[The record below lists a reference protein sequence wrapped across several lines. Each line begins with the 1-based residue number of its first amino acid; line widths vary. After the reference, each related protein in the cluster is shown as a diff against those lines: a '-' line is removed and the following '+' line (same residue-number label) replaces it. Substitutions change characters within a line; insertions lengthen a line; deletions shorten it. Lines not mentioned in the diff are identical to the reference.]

1 MKKILQS
8 IINKYFTLFFL
19 LMSISSLSAQEIL
32 TGLVQ
37 NAQIRKA
44 YAKTLAKGG
53 DSTIYEAVKLPFTD
67 DFSNYTGYP
76 SATLWSDKQGF
87 VNNSFALYP
96 PTIGVVTLDALDA
109 EGKVYPHASA
119 STFPADT
126 LTSRLIRLDS
136 VFNNNPRPLTIADAI
151 YFSFYYQPGGGT
163 YYSNGGFLQWERIGD
178 QPESED
184 MLVLEFGYET
194 GDTIFM
200 NDFIYGDYITDT
212 VHEAGDTILNPF
224 IDGDF
229 IILDNFTDSGT
240 VIKMPMDSIFGP
252 EAIWNEIWS
261 TNGCSLDSWLKEDSL
276 QYFKQVLIPIND
288 PQYLRDNFQFRFRN
302 YASLEDNGLTGLA
315 SNVDQWHIDYVQL
328 NYNRT
333 LQDSFPD
340 DVAFVMPPKSLLK
353 DYQSMPWNQF
363 RQEELAEA
371 FDNKLS
377 NLYNDE
383 DGANVKYTYSVTKG
397 NTTVKNYISN
407 NFNAYPYYHH
417 GFHTYAPHAAPA
429 IDFELPTDGSDSAL
443 FVVTHIFSKAGYNDV
458 RVANDTAIFEQKFY
472 NYYAYDDGTAENGY
486 SILSTNSNPEASLAV
501 RFKLN
506 EPDTLRA
513 IRMWFNHVKDD
524 ANEEPFT
531 LMVWS
536 DDGGEPGDVIYSQSS
551 QLPSHAKEFLDFYT
565 YFLDEPIAL
574 SGTFYVGFYQNHD
587 VQLNIGF
594 DRNNDGRAHFMYRT
608 TNSWKEPYLKGTPM
622 IRPVLGKYFEAEDVA
637 IANCD
642 KTEIKCSVY
651 PNPASDELHIAV
663 QGHTGKKSVRL
674 YDLSGKLL
682 IADEFSGETGTINLN
697 RQAAGIYILYVTG
710 DKIKETKKII
720 KK

>member
-1 MKKILQS
+1 MKRILQLF
-8 IINKYFTLFFL
+8 INQYFILAIFVI
-19 LMSISSLSAQEIL
+19 SISSLSAQEVL

-37 NAQIRKA
+37 NTQIRKA
-44 YAKTLAKGG
+44 YTRSLTKDNVPA
-53 DSTIYEAVKLPFTD
+53 EFPAVKLPFTD

-76 SATLWSDKQGF
+76 AAALWADRQGF

-96 PTIGVVTLDALDA
+96 PTIGVMTLDALDA
-109 EGKVYPHASA
+109 EGKVYAHASA

-126 LTSRLIRLDS
+126 LTSRPIRLDS
-136 VFNNNPRPLTIADAI
+136 IFNNNPRPLIIADAI

-163 YYSNGGFLQWERIGD
+163 YYQDGFVQWERVGD
-178 QPESED
+178 QPEPDD
-184 MLVLEFGYET
+184 MLVLEFGYKT
-194 GDTIFM
+194 GDTVFM

-212 VHEAGDTILNPF
+212 IHGAGDTIFNPF

-229 IILDNFTDSGT
+229 IILENFTDSGT
-240 VIKMPMDSIFGP
+240 VIPMPMDSIFGP
-252 EAIWNEIWS
+252 EEIWNEVWS
-261 TNGCSLDSWLKEDSL
+261 TGGCSLDEWLKEDSL

-288 PQYLRDNFQFRFRN
+288 QQYLRDNFQFRFRN

-353 DYQSMPWNQF
+353 SYQSMPWNQF
-363 RQEELAEA
+363 KQEELAEA

-377 NLYNDE
+377 NLFNDE
-383 DGANVKYTYSVTKG
+383 DGTNVKYTYSVTKG
-397 NTTVKNYISN
+397 GNTVKNYTSN

-417 GFHTYAPHAAPA
+417 GFHTYAPHATPP
-429 IDFELPTDGSDSAL
+429 IDFQLPTDGADSAL
-443 FVVTHIFSKAGYNDV
+443 FIVTHIFAKAGYNDA

-486 SILSTNSNPEASLAV
+486 SILSTNANPEASLAV

-513 IRMWFNHVKDD
+513 VRMWFNHVLNN

-531 LMVWS
+531 LMVWA
-536 DDGGEPGDVIYSQSS
+536 DNGGKPGDVIYSQSS
-551 QLPSHAKEFLDFYT
+551 LLPAYADDFLDFYT
-565 YFLDEPIAL
+565 YFLDEPVAL

-594 DRNNDGRAHFMYRT
+594 DRNNDARANFLYKT
-608 TNSWKEPYLKGTPM
+608 TNNWKEPYLKGAPM
-622 IRPVLGKYFEAEDVA
+622 IRPVLGKYFKPEGVSVAEIVESE
-637 IANCD
+637 
-642 KTEIKCSVY
+642 THCSVY
-651 PNPASDELHIAV
+651 PNPTADEVHIVVA
-663 QGHTGKKSVRL
+663 GSAARKSVRL
-674 YDLSGKLL
+674 YDLTGKLL
-682 IADEFSGETGTINLN
+682 TTREFVGESETINLN
-697 RQAAGIYILYVTG
+697 RQPSGMYILYIMVN
-710 DKIKETKKII
+710 DKIQEVTKII